1 MKLSGETLIAAD
13 RQRVWDALM
22 DPDVLAR
29 SIDGVETLERID
41 DNRFSGTMN
50 AKVGPVR
57 AKFTG
62 EVAIEDPHPPERF
75 VLAGEGKGG
84 VAGFAKGS
92 ANVELEEAAPG
103 ETRLRYDAESQVG
116 GKLAQLGSRLVEGAA
131 KGYAERFFQNFKDI
145 VEGDPGT
152 GAVPVAAE
160 DARPI
165 EEPPVETAPAAKSEA
180 PAGSSPGTAEPP
192 AGTTAG
198 AVDAAE
204 PFRSSSS
211 GLGAKS
217 WAFIVVAVA
226 AGIVAIQ
233 LL

>member
-13 RQRVWDALM
+13 RQTVWNALM
-22 DPDVLAR
+22 DPDILAR
-29 SIDGVETLERID
+29 CIDGVESLERIE

-62 EVAIEDPHPPERF
+62 EVAIEDPRRPERF

-84 VAGFAKGS
+84 VAGFAKGK
-92 ANVELEEAAPG
+92 ADVHLEETAPG
-103 ETRLRYDAESQVG
+103 ETRLRYEAESQVG

-131 KGYAERFFQNFKDI
+131 KGYAERFFSNFKDI
-145 VEGDPGT
+145 VEADPGT
-152 GAVPVAAE
+152 GAVPAAAE
-160 DARPI
+160 AARP
-165 EEPPVETAPAAKSEA
+165 VEGEWAE
-180 PAGSSPGTAEPP
+180 SPEPP

-204 PFRSSSS
+204 PFRSPST
-211 GLGAKS
+211 GMGAKG